1 MLVTSVKY
9 TIRRVLAQYE
19 HEELSIEISNSE
31 DNPSTP
37 DEMFQE
43 ARRACISNT
52 TAHLKSKQKSEEE
65 NG

>member
-1 MLVTSVKY
+1 MLVTSIKY

-31 DNPSTP
+31 EYPSTP

-52 TAHLKSKQKSEEE
+52 TAHIKSKQNKEKE